1 MKILALTAAL
11 LSAASPVTAQEATHQ
26 ALEAGGQ
33 ENTSTLPNTGV
44 ICQEEMTATFCNT
57 TTNPNNAGYGSGAGA
72 AGTSAG
78 ITTPSPSI
86 PVCSELGP
94 ANELCN

>member
-1 MKILALTAAL
+1 MKMFALIAAML
-11 LSAASPVTAQEATHQ
+11 LAASPVAAQQTQQ
-26 ALEAGGQ
+26 ALGGGGQ
-33 ENTSTLPNTGV
+33 TNTSTLPNTGV
-44 ICQEEMTATFCNT
+44 ICQELMTATFCNVRT
-57 TTNPNNAGYGSGAGA
+57 SPNNGGYGSGAGA
-72 AGTSAG
+72 ASTSAG